1 MIVWRGAVY
10 IYMMLFMER
19 VNSKSPPNRRF
30 FMTRRRHRNT
40 HRKKIFFSCKRIFW
54 NVIKIN
60 LCWVKDFVS
69 FPFFL
74 FVNWIEVGNYIELR
88 LWNADKKRKKGE
100 IDYLLSLLA
109 LNTEQKWNIEIK
121 KIAFGVKDGRFLEF
135 FLWGK

>member
-1 MIVWRGAVY
+1 MW
-10 IYMMLFMER
+10 LFEEVPFTFIWCYLR
-19 VNSKSPPNRRF
+19 SVSTRKLPPNRRF
-30 FMTRRRHRNT
+30 FYDKKNT
-40 HRKKIFFSCKRIFW
+40 QKKSFFSCKRIFW

-74 FVNWIEVGNYIELR
+74 FVNWIEVGKYIELR